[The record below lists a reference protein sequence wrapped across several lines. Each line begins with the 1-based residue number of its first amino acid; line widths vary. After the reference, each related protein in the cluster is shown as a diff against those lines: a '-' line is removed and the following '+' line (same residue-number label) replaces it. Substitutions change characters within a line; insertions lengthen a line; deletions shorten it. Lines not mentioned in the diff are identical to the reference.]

1 MEVIE
6 VKCPSGAEYKLRRLN
21 YAEKKAVLKAS
32 MRFDVGEDKK
42 VGTTT
47 DPFVLL
53 EEALWRTIVGAAWL
67 KEGDK
72 CTKEMLENIR
82 GDDGD
87 VLDAKVEE
95 INFHSQKE
103 WRRSEM
109 GYSTGKNW
117 R

>member
-1 MEVIE
+1 MEVVE
-6 VKCPSGAEYKLRRLN
+6 VKCPSGTEYKLRRLN

-32 MRFDVGEDKK
+32 MRFEVGENKK
-42 VGTTT
+42 VDTAT

-53 EEALWRTIVGAAWL
+53 EEALWRTIVAAPWL

-72 CTKEMLENIR
+72 CTKEMLEKIR

-103 WRRSEM
+103 
-109 GYSTGKNW
+109 
-117 R
+117 